1 MISVKP
7 DLVLGVILV
16 ALLSTPTAYA
26 RQAQIQLRTQTQP
39 AAEVKPSSTTNG
51 TTATQELVPL
61 SAPATEPKEPATPP
75 QTSTSTVRPSSDA
88 DDPRAVIDWLLNRSR

>member
-51 TTATQELVPL
+51 TTATQELEPV
-61 SAPATEPKEPATPP
+61 SAPATEPKGPATAP
-75 QTSTSTVRPSSDA
+75 QTPATVRPSNDA
-88 DDPRAVIDWLLNRSR
+88 DDPRAVIDWLLNSSR